1 MSKLSIEEILEK
13 LDKLKKT
20 NPLRY
25 MINGCKNQKKKK
37 FLPHFDPHALG
48 PYQWGRR

>member
-25 MINGCKNQKKKK
+25 MINGGKNKKKK
-37 FLPHFDPHALG
+37 ILPHFDLHALG